1 MDHRVHAASKGL
13 LIVAR
18 KTAKQALTWL
28 LLLLLLFELQI
39 LQDGSRA
46 NNLGKALTALLSDKD
61 TPVTVKYADY
71 DWSLNSKM

>member
-28 LLLLLLFELQI
+28 LLLLLFALQI

-46 NNLGKALTALLSDKD
+46 NNLGKALTTLLSDKD